1 MSRKLSLAAGR
12 IMLFLVLIVISLL
25 IIIPLM
31 IMILGSFKDPL
42 EVSSFNLALPQKWLF
57 ENYVKVFA
65 EGKIGSAFYNSI
77 TITVISVALTIFVS
91 SMASFVIARRI
102 SKTSGFLYYF
112 FFLGTLVPMQI
123 IPTIKIF
130 QAFQIY
136 GTISSAMLIYCA
148 LNISFSCFL
157 YTGFIKG
164 IPRALDEAAFIEGA
178 SVLKIFYKIV
188 FPLLKPINMTVMILI
203 FMNIWNDINIPL
215 YFLSNPSKW
224 TMPLTVYNFF
234 GQYSGSNWN
243 LVFADLTITV
253 LPVVV
258 LYLFAQRYIVSGLTS
273 GAVKQ

>member
-25 IIIPLM
+25 IIVPLM

-91 SMASFVIARRI
+91 SMASFVVARRN

-130 QAFQIY
+130 QAFHIY

-253 LPVVV
+253 LPVVA
-258 LYLFAQRYIVSGLTS
+258 LYLFAQRYIVAGLTS